1 MANEVVDQ
9 APTAIETGGKR
20 ARGKIDPNLKKQ
32 RENPLD
38 GDLNGVKI
46 AFDGNQYQVAFEY
59 NPVLVKEMR
68 GIEGAAFNKGA
79 GVWAVSLSQYDAL
92 ADSVAKMRGEMVQDA
107 SDLTDIK
114 NIAVEAALKKMK
126 EQGFEGASPRLTDF
140 HPAGKPLSGEI
151 ISVNGRYAAQLT
163 GFGRDDGAAFI
174 TLHRVAE
181 LSEQIFKGDKVTI
194 AYDDRGK
201 GKVEYR
207 QSLEEKLDE
216 SLGKYVDGVKVV
228 EVDGQ
233 YKVSFDYNP
242 ALSQRIQRI
251 DGAEFNREEK
261 AWEVASD
268 KKEFVA
274 RAVNDMRK
282 EVLADRADR
291 EQIETVAN
299 EKIDGAKVKDA
310 FTKDGTS
317 YIGKVL
323 AANDRYVLQHSG
335 KEYATVHR
343 AASLSEKPEVGQNA
357 KITYQG
363 GRGQVA
369 ARSHSKSQGQER

>member
-1 MANEVVDQ
+1 MADEIVEKVP
-9 APTAIETGGKR
+9 AATETGGKR
-20 ARGKIDPNLKKQ
+20 TRGKTDPNLKKQ

-38 GDLNGVKI
+38 GDLNGVKV
-46 AFDGNQYQVAFEY
+46 AFDGSQYQVSFEY
-59 NPVLVKEMR
+59 SPVLVNEMR
-68 GIEGAAFNKGA
+68 GIEGASFNKEA
-79 GVWAVSLSQYDAL
+79 GGWVVPLAQYDAL
-92 ADSVAKMRGEMVQDA
+92 AGSVTKMRDEMAHDA
-107 SDLTDIK
+107 SDLAAIK
-114 NIAVEAALKKMK
+114 NIATETALKKMQ
-126 EQGFEGASPRLTDF
+126 EQGFEGSSPRLTDF
-140 HPAGKPLSGEI
+140 HPVGKPLSGEI

-163 GFGRDDGAAFI
+163 GFGRGDGAAFV

-181 LSEQIFKGDKVTI
+181 LSEQVFKGDKVTI
-194 AYDDRGK
+194 AYGDKGK

-207 QSLEEKLDE
+207 KSLEEKLDE
-216 SLGKYVDGVKVV
+216 SMGKYIDGVKVV
-228 EVDGQ
+228 EVDGK

-242 ALSQRIQRI
+242 ALSHRIQRI

-261 AWEVASD
+261 VWEVAGD

-282 EVLADRADR
+282 EVIADRADR
-291 EQIETVAN
+291 EQIEAVAN

-317 YIGKVL
+317 YTGKIL

-343 AASLSEKPEVGQNA
+343 AASLPLKPEVGQNT

-363 GRGQVA
+363 GKGQVA
-369 ARSHSKSQGQER
+369 DRTQSKSQGQER